1 MNKRKTKPPHVLDCS
16 AHWITARLL
25 EEMPLVTLAKETGIG
40 NTLLCRMMRS
50 DGGQG
55 DTSGENYRR
64 LARVALE
71 KKVVKR

>member
-1 MNKRKTKPPHVLDCS
+1 MNKRKTKPHVLDCS
-16 AHWITARLL
+16 AHALTARLL
-25 EEMPLVTLAKETGIG
+25 EQMPLVRLAKETGIG

-64 LARVALE
+64 LAKVALE